1 MAEHE
6 LTRII
11 EPESS
16 KGDLS
21 EEVKKRVKKLLSCL
35 GGQSKTKDGVRI
47 AQKSKNS
54 RALTTVKEN

>member
-1 MAEHE
+1 MLAEHE

-21 EEVKKRVKKLLSCL
+21 EEVKERVKKLLSCL

-47 AQKSKNS
+47 AQISKNP
-54 RALTTVKEN
+54 